1 MAIFLNSVA
10 KTALIGL
17 VLGGFFCVFSQSETI
32 CNLHSC
38 YKFALVLQKNYAPFS
53 ELSNF
58 FVYIISGK
66 TKNTREG
73 YFLKKK
79 KTKKHLPVTLF
90 ASDQNS
96 SNNDQEYSTAYRS
109 ADNNVGWF

>member
-10 KTALIGL
+10 KTALIWL

-38 YKFALVLQKNYAPFS
+38 YKFALVLQKNCTPFS

-73 YFLKKK
+73 YFFVPTKK
-79 KTKKHLPVTLF
+79 KTKQNKNKRLPVTLF

-96 SNNDQEYSTAYRS
+96 SNND
-109 ADNNVGWF
+109 